1 MLNLEYGLLFFLI
14 GMTVTIGGF
23 FIAFLIASHYQ
34 KPKVNDTEENALTE
48 YRREFMNK

>member
-23 FIAFLIASHYQ
+23 FIAYLVASH
-34 KPKVNDTEENALTE
+34 KPKDTIEEENALTD
-48 YRREFMNK
+48 YRRDFMNK